1 VNSVTPTPLV
11 LASGSERR
19 RQLLRQI
26 GVDPICV
33 PANIDEAALPEESVD
48 QLVLRLAL
56 GKAKAIAEG
65 GDYDNPILG
74 ADTVV
79 FIDGR
84 TLGKPR
90 NKVEAIE
97 MLMSLQGREH
107 QVMTGVCLLSHK
119 LFSETGEQLK
129 RQEAVALVESVVRF
143 APFGKEEAENYWN
156 TGEPMGKAGAYALQG
171 QAARFVAHLSGS
183 YSNVVGLPLFET
195 ARLLDGLYST

>member
-1 VNSVTPTPLV
+1 
-11 LASGSERR
+11 
-19 RQLLRQI
+19 
-26 GVDPICV
+26 
-33 PANIDEAALPEESVD
+33 
-48 QLVLRLAL
+48 
-56 GKAKAIAEG
+56 
-65 GDYDNPILG
+65 
-74 ADTVV
+74 
-79 FIDGR
+79 
-84 TLGKPR
+84 
-90 NKVEAIE
+90 

-119 LFSETGEQLK
+119 TFSDTGRELA

-143 APFGKEEAENYWN
+143 APFSREEAETYWN